1 MTCHDMSYRIK
12 NTYKKGP
19 ICMSYGKVGVLYD
32 VTYRK
37 YRPPVHPV
45 SIAPANIDE
54 AQQTVIDGKKFK
66 VRTMHITVVID

>member
-37 YRPPVHPV
+37 SRPPVWAE
-45 SIAPANIDE
+45 S
-54 AQQTVIDGKKFK
+54 T
-66 VRTMHITVVID
+66 